1 MTLAA
6 FIGALEMELNRRGLT
21 FTFSE
26 VRAFAVDFWP
36 LVDATPDDMKRI
48 GLGEMV
54 PSTLFI
60 DRDGTI
66 VGKILGQAGKKDVV
80 RRVEWLLGSRQGE
93 PPEAVT
99 DNTKKR

>member
-1 MTLAA
+1 
-6 FIGALEMELNRRGLT
+6 
-21 FTFSE
+21 
-26 VRAFAVDFWP
+26 
-36 LVDATPDDMKRI
+36 MKRI

-60 DRDGTI
+60 DRDGM
-66 VGKILGQAGKKDVV
+66 VAGKILGLAGKKDVV
-80 RRVEWLLGSRQGE
+80 RLVEWLLGSRQGE